1 MKFLAV
7 FACFALFV
15 FAKGDNENE
24 EMENE
29 SAEEEMRKCVGP
41 RRNCAVR
48 YCCPG
53 LRCLNGRVYLHLLN
67 IPGYIRSKDPP

>member
-29 SAEEEMRKCVGP
+29 SAEEEMRECAGLW
-41 RRNCAVR
+41 RNCNYR
-48 YCCPG
+48 DCCSG
-53 LRCLNGRVYLHLLN
+53 LICECG
-67 IPGYIRSKDPP
+67 P

>member
-41 RRNCAVR
+41 WRNCAVR

-53 LRCLNGRVYLHLLN
+53 LRCECGIHLSN
-67 IPGYIRSKDPP
+67 IYTCNCKPYTVS